1 LEQSKTPSFDKRQA
15 RIFASACKE
24 GISKENQRKFG
35 GRIDDGAVTEL
46 SKCSSTIVSS
56 SPKSVKMKKSMPLF
70 YFSIT
75 LAICSSALYHFT
87 AKSTPAN
94 VNFTVSLLVT
104 YAVAFA
110 VVLLTFFFFPI
121 KNGLA
126 FELKQL
132 NWASIGLAIA
142 IVGIE
147 FGFLLVYRSGWN
159 LGIAAVLT
167 NVVASLI
174 LLPVAIFFFKDKIS
188 WVNIVGIFVCLAGL
202 IMLNWKS

>member
-1 LEQSKTPSFDKRQA
+1 MF
-15 RIFASACKE
+15 
-24 GISKENQRKFG
+24 
-35 GRIDDGAVTEL
+35 
-46 SKCSSTIVSS
+46 
-56 SPKSVKMKKSMPLF
+56 LF

-87 AKSTPAN
+87 AKSTPSN

-104 YAVAFA
+104 YAVAFV

-121 KNGLA
+121 NSGLA

-142 IVGIE
+142 VVGIE
-147 FGFLLVYRSGWN
+147 FGFLLTYRSGWN
-159 LGIAAVLT
+159 LGIAAVLV

-174 LLPVAIFFFKDKIS
+174 LVPVAIFFFKDKIS
-188 WVNIVGIFVCLAGL
+188 WVNILGILVCLAGL
-202 IMLNWKS
+202 VMLNWKR

>member
-1 LEQSKTPSFDKRQA
+1 MF
-15 RIFASACKE
+15 
-24 GISKENQRKFG
+24 
-35 GRIDDGAVTEL
+35 
-46 SKCSSTIVSS
+46 
-56 SPKSVKMKKSMPLF
+56 LF

-75 LAICSSALYHFT
+75 LAICSSAFYHFS
-87 AKSTPAN
+87 AKSTPSN

-132 NWASIGLAIA
+132 NWASITLAIA

-167 NVVASLI
+167 NAVASLI
-174 LLPVAIFFFKDKIS
+174 LLPVAVFLFKDKIS

-202 IMLNWKS
+202 VMLNWKR

>member
-1 LEQSKTPSFDKRQA
+1 MQ
-15 RIFASACKE
+15 
-24 GISKENQRKFG
+24 
-35 GRIDDGAVTEL
+35 
-46 SKCSSTIVSS
+46 
-56 SPKSVKMKKSMPLF
+56 PKNKSMFFF

-75 LAICSSALYHFT
+75 LAICSSALYHFV

-104 YAVAFA
+104 YAVAFT
-110 VVLLTFFFFPI
+110 VTLFTFFFFPVQ
-121 KNGLA
+121 NGIMA
-126 FELKQL
+126 ELKQL
-132 NWASIGLAIA
+132 NWASIGLAVA

-147 FGFLLVYRSGWN
+147 FGFLLIYRSGWH

-188 WVNIVGIFVCLAGL
+188 WVNIVGIFVCLIGL
-202 IMLNWKS
+202 VMLNWKR